1 MAIHSGSDTLIVF
14 GTYGAPST
22 TGWGTLTGCKILPF
36 ETSNAVNRNVE
47 SEDLKFKS
55 GLNVSLADGRSTVT
69 ETVINNVSYE
79 ITGSTYVNEGALPT
93 GSAAVS
99 IDMLRTMADKGL
111 KKTIAIIHRP
121 ATITAPAPT
130 DVDALVALWAPAT
143 SGPDIIMDA
152 VISSFSET
160 EEVATHVKCDITF
173 KQSGEIKFRK
183 ETTWA

>member
-1 MAIHSGSDTLIVF
+1 MAIHSGSDTIICF
-14 GTYGAPST
+14 GTYTAPST
-22 TGWGTLTGCKILPF
+22 TGWGTLSGCKILPF

-47 SEDLKFKS
+47 SEDLKYKA
-55 GLNVSLADGRSTVT
+55 GLNISLADGRSTVT

-79 ITGSTYVNEGALPT
+79 ITGSTYVHEGALPT

-99 IDMLRTMADKGL
+99 LDMLRTMADKGD
-111 KKTIAIIHRP
+111 KHTIAIIHRP
-121 ATITAPAPT
+121 ATIATPAPT
-130 DVDALVALWAPAT
+130 AVDDLVALWCGSA
-143 SGPDIIMDA
+143 GPDIVMDS

-173 KQSGEIKFRK
+173 KQAGEIIFRK